1 MEKLRH
7 EEFEHI
13 LKLHGYE
20 VMESGFNPR
29 KSDYIELKKEEIK
42 IENTN
47 AFPSKAYVNVEM

>member
-13 LKLHGYE
+13 LKVHGYE
-20 VMESGFNPR
+20 VMESGFNPK
-29 KSDYIELKKEEIK
+29 KSDYIELKKEIK

-47 AFPSKAYVNVEM
+47 AFPSKAYVNVEI